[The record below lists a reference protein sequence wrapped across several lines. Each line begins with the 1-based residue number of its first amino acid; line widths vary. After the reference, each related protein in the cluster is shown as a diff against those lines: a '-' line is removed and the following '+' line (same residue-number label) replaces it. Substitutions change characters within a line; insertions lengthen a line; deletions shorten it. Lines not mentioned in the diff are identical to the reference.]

1 MDHRSDLL
9 RRLLEYARRVPTDQH
24 TVREF
29 EVLLALP
36 GDPFSR
42 VRYQPGHVT
51 ASGVVLS
58 PDGGSVLMILHAKL
72 GRWLQPGGH
81 VESTDV
87 SLRAAAAREVLEETG
102 IEVEE
107 DDEPLVDLDIHDIP
121 GRPEAP
127 AHEHFDV
134 RFGFRAREGQALRV
148 AEVLAARWIPTG
160 EVQQMQTDSSVLRAV
175 SRFVERHRQ
184 RSIGATP
191 GVVSGV

>member
-1 MDHRSDLL
+1 MDLRSDLS
-9 RRLLEYARRVPTDQH
+9 RRLLEYVRRVPTDQG

-29 EVLLALP
+29 EALLAAS

-51 ASGVVLS
+51 ASGIVLS

-81 VESTDV
+81 VEAGDM
-87 SLRAAAAREVLEETG
+87 SLRDAAAREVIEETG
-102 IEVEE
+102 IEVEH

-127 AHEHFDV
+127 AHQHFDL
-134 RFGFRAREGQALRV
+134 RFGFRAREGQLLRV
-148 AEVLAARWIPTG
+148 EEVLAARWIHVD

-175 SRFVERHRQ
+175 SRFVDRQ
-184 RSIGATP
+184 RHGRAYAVPSA
-191 GVVSGV
+191 VSGV